1 MRNRSKRPTI
11 LVVNEDEDTLEL
23 LGEYLGARG
32 MEVLTA
38 YAADEAV
45 ALVRSIT
52 VEALFVE
59 VGDGGSELALIRE
72 SRLRASPAG
81 VVVTLMRESVSLAVA
96 AMKAGASDVLRKP
109 YRLVDVHEALQKALA
124 DRGEILARQAASER
138 LLFFEAASIL
148 SDPEEVSRLLG
159 LFAQVARR
167 SCAAEEVAVWR
178 ASPTG
183 WNAVA
188 RGGQVQ
194 ALDSVK
200 PSDVLRDGPTWG
212 ADMAAHP
219 LRNQHGEGL
228 GVVAVAGGAPRVAGD
243 IDELGRLS
251 RVVVDAMERV
261 SRGALTKS

>member
-1 MRNRSKRPTI
+1 MNT
-11 LVVNEDEDTLEL
+11 
-23 LGEYLGARG
+23 ARAQG
-32 MEVLTA
+32 PLT
-38 YAADEAV
+38 
-45 ALVRSIT
+45 
-52 VEALFVE
+52 
-59 VGDGGSELALIRE
+59 GGSELALIRE

-138 LLFFEAASIL
+138 LLFFEAASNL
-148 SDPEEVSRLLG
+148 SDLEEVSRLLG

-178 ASPTG
+178 ASSTG

-194 ALDSVK
+194 ARMFQMRPNRQQRREARAK
-200 PSDVLRDGPTWG
+200 EPWAQAWRCRTHPSSQWRFEARERGWRHRKRPI
-212 ADMAAHP
+212 
-219 LRNQHGEGL
+219 
-228 GVVAVAGGAPRVAGD
+228 PR
-243 IDELGRLS
+243 
-251 RVVVDAMERV
+251 
-261 SRGALTKS
+261 